1 MPKMMKQLDL
11 GGFTGN
17 PMVGYVWTNLLA
29 GNVKCIQM
37 QAFLEQLEESLEGSM
52 TSERLQHLIRQ
63 MHQEK
68 MKIRTVALAALK
80 TNSHLVAAA
89 ILHQIVLL
97 QRQLC
102 EAWHVWK

>member
-1 MPKMMKQLDL
+1 
-11 GGFTGN
+11 
-17 PMVGYVWTNLLA
+17 
-29 GNVKCIQM
+29 
-37 QAFLEQLEESLEGSM
+37 
-52 TSERLQHLIRQ
+52 

-89 ILHQIVLL
+89 ILHPIVLL